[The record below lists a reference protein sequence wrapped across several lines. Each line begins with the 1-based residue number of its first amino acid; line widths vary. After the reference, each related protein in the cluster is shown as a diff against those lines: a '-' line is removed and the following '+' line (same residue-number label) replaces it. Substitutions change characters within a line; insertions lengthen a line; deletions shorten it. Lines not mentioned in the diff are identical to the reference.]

1 METPAS
7 MNYAMG
13 KAPSV
18 PATSVL
24 RQFAANNGTTFSPTT
39 NEIRI
44 NVAAEGFLDGTK
56 SYLYFTINNT
66 NTQAGQAL
74 VLDSDALCWVDQ
86 IRVESAGLVIE
97 RLERA
102 AIYNNMRYRWQEGIG
117 QIQARNAKCGGPVLA
132 APSVGNSGQS
142 LDENTSATFACPL
155 PLGFLNNHGGKAIPK
170 GANFDL
176 VIRVNSAAG
185 QCFNWESD
193 AALAFTITN
202 PRFYAPVMMVQS
214 PEAMQEYQDAL
225 LDGGIAFSGDVVKTY
240 VNSASAGAGPK
251 PAQINDRSKSLKA
264 LVTVLRTNTLRDD
277 ADSSSVGASQ
287 LLGLTEYRYVIAG
300 ANYPQDTVQYS
311 ATDAG
316 RAYEEAQK
324 ALSKDGVTHGEP
336 TVSLASFTATDA
348 TGQGIIAVDLRKFND
363 ETLMMEGIDTA
374 ASAAPNTLELTMDG
388 NAVASDLTT
397 YAICESIFVLDG
409 KGNLKASA

>member
-13 KAPSV
+13 KIPSV

-24 RQFAANNGTTFSPTT
+24 RQFAANNGTVFSTTT

-44 NVAAEGFLDGTK
+44 NVAAAGFLDGTK

-66 NTQAGQAL
+66 NDTAGQAL
-74 VLDSDALCWVDQ
+74 VLDSDALCWCDQ
-86 IRVESAGLVIE
+86 IRVESQGLVIE

-102 AIYNNMRYRWQEGIG
+102 AVYNNMRYRWQEGIG

-142 LDENTSATFACPL
+142 LDEATSATFACPL

-170 GANFDL
+170 GANFDII
-176 VIRVNSAAG
+176 IRVNSVAA

-193 AALAFTITN
+193 AATAFTITN

-214 PEAMQEYQDAL
+214 PEAMEDYQSAL
-225 LDGGIAFSGDVVKTY
+225 LDRGIAFSGDVVKTY
-240 VNSASAGAGPK
+240 VNSLSAGSGPK
-251 PAQINDRSKSLKA
+251 SAQINDRSRSLKA
-264 LVTVLRTNTLRDD
+264 LVSVMRTNTLRDD
-277 ADSSSVGASQ
+277 ADSSSVGASV
-287 LLGLTEYRYVIAG
+287 LLGLTEYRYIIAG

-316 RAYEEAQK
+316 RTYEEAQK
-324 ALSKDGVTHGEP
+324 ALAKDGHAHGEP
-336 TVSLASFTATDA
+336 TVSNASFTATDA
-348 TGQGIIAVDLRKFND
+348 TGQGVIAVDLRTFDD
-363 ETLMMEGIDTA
+363 ETLSMAGINTA
-374 ASAAPNTLELTMDG
+374 ASAAPNTLELTMDA

-409 KGNLKASA
+409 KGGLTASA

>member
-13 KAPSV
+13 KVPSV

-24 RQFAANNGTTFSPTT
+24 RQFAANNGTSFSTTT

-44 NVAAEGFLDGTK
+44 NVAAAGFLDGTK
-56 SYLYFTINNT
+56 SYLYFTINNL
-66 NTQAGQAL
+66 NAVAGQAL
-74 VLDSDALCWVDQ
+74 VLDSDALCWCDQ
-86 IRVESAGLVIE
+86 IRVESQGLVIE

-102 AIYNNMRYRWQEGIG
+102 AIYNNLRYRWQEGIG
-117 QIQARNAKCGGPVLA
+117 QIQARNAKCGGPALA

-142 LDENTSATFACPL
+142 IDEATSATFACPL

-170 GANFDL
+170 GANFDII
-176 VIRVNSAAG
+176 VRVNSVAG

-193 AALAFTITN
+193 AATSFSITN

-214 PEAMQEYQDAL
+214 PEAMEEYQSAL
-225 LDGGIAFSGDVVKTY
+225 LDRGIAFSGDVVKTY
-240 VNSASAGAGPK
+240 VNSITAGAGPK
-251 PAQINDRSKSLKA
+251 SAQINDRSRSLKA
-264 LVTVLRTNTLRDD
+264 LVSVMRTNTLRDD
-277 ADSSSVGASQ
+277 ADSSSVGASV
-287 LLGLTEYRYVIAG
+287 LLGLTEYRYIIAG

-324 ALSKDGVTHGEP
+324 ALAKDGHAHGEP
-336 TVSLASFTATDA
+336 TVSNASFVATGA
-348 TGQGIIAVDLRKFND
+348 TGQGVIAVDLRVFDDK
-363 ETLMMEGIDTA
+363 TLSMAGINTA
-374 ASAAPNTLELTMDG
+374 ASAAPNTLELTMDANG
-388 NAVASDLTT
+388 VASDLTT

-409 KGNLKASA
+409 KGGLTASA